1 VTYYLDSEK
10 TWNLA
15 EVDLDISR
23 KLQEEGGL
31 SNLTSI
37 FLANRGIRNA
47 AEAGVFLNPSAKI
60 LSEPTLLP
68 DIKEAAQ
75 RIKQAINDN
84 ELIYI
89 HGDYD
94 VDGITSTTL
103 LYEVLLRLKA
113 DVRYHIPCRFKEGYG
128 LNIKSLNKIINE
140 GAKLLITVDCGI
152 KSFKEVAF
160 ARKKGLDVIITD
172 HHEPAATWPEAI
184 AVVNPKLPHAE
195 TEDRSLAGVGVAL
208 KLAQLL
214 ADDSLEDLYDLVA
227 LGTVADIA
235 PLINENRYLTKSGL
249 KTLNLNN
256 RLGLSFLAKAAGV
269 EKRRVTSELVG
280 YTLAPR
286 LNASGRISNANICVE
301 LLSTNDEAKAQE
313 IALKLEESNRKRQ
326 QLEEKMLEAVLK
338 KVEAEVNLD
347 KERVIFLADEG
358 WHDGIKGIIAS
369 RIKERFFR
377 PAFIGTI
384 TDGKIKASARSIPNY
399 SIHQALE
406 NCSELLIDF
415 GGHEKAGGLTLSTGK
430 AGEMKARLNEL
441 AEEWLDEKDLHPTV
455 FVDAKSRLADF
466 DFKFGLELKK
476 LAPYGEGN
484 PQPKLLL
491 EEVYLQNQ
499 QKLGKNGNHLRFD
512 IYRDDKKIPAVAFG
526 LQAFAT
532 VLNHRGQADIV
543 VQPGIN
549 DFALREELQLKMV
562 DLKLRSVAYDNPQ
575 SVVEHLFA
583 NAVNLA
589 AKEEYKNIGDSES
602 FFTKLAGVTFDGR
615 QEIIDKLKPS
625 SPLNLKREPENEHDS
640 NAIRVLT
647 PAGVDL
653 GFLNRNLAKQLAP
666 LMDAGGQ
673 FECRVT
679 DVTGGGGKNYGV
691 NILVR
696 KYEYANQ
703 LKVENEKP
711 KAAYKNTKQAL
722 EAITKTLLPSGS
734 FHPYQHS
741 ALNHLLEGEN
751 TLTIMGTGR
760 GKSLI
765 FHTVAA
771 YKALL
776 ENKMSIFLYPLRS
789 LITDQYLYLKE
800 ALSGLGLN
808 VVRLWGDC
816 SLAEREKIFA
826 ALAQGQID
834 IVLTTPEFLHH
845 NIEAFRVCAQ
855 RIGFLVVD
863 EAHHISTAGKTHRP
877 LYASID
883 KLLPL
888 LGSPL
893 VMAATA
899 TADEKTCNKITS
911 ILNIK
916 QVVVDPTV
924 RENLELEDKRGVSSK
939 EPYLQKLINKSNKM
953 LIYVNSRAEA
963 AKLAANL
970 RYLAKDCKDKIVY
983 YHAGLSS
990 KLRSAVQE
998 GFMDSTFKVV
1008 VATSAFG
1015 EGVNIADIDNLVLF
1029 HLPFSFVE
1037 YNQQSG
1043 RCGRDG
1049 NKAAI
1054 HLIFGEDDARIN
1066 ELILES
1072 KAPSR
1077 NTLSAVWQTLSFM
1090 ANKDAKIFGA
1100 SSDIAAQVSAE
1111 QPSAALNKTTVAS
1124 SLKIFIELGL
1134 IEVGSESSRAGSP
1147 NTPQI
1152 VLKKGHKVDLS
1163 DSVIYEEGLHEKQQ
1177 FAEFKQW
1184 ALGAGCSELLKMINQ
1199 PIYPKKDEKYRD
1211 ADKADKIIY
1220 S

>member
-1 VTYYLDSEK
+1 MTYYLDSEK

-15 EVDLDISR
+15 EVDLDTSR
-23 KLQEEGGL
+23 KLQEEVGL

-37 FLANRGIRNA
+37 FLANRGLKNA
-47 AEAGVFLNPSAKI
+47 DEASVFLNPSAKI
-60 LSEPTLLP
+60 LSEPALLP
-68 DIKEAAQ
+68 DIKKAVQ
-75 RIKQAINDN
+75 RIKQAIKNK

-128 LNIKSLNKIINE
+128 LNIKSLNKIIKE

-160 ARKKGLDVIITD
+160 AQKQGLEVIITD
-172 HHEPAATWPEAI
+172 HHEPAATWPEAL
-184 AVVNPKLPHAE
+184 AVINPKLPHAE
-195 TEDRSLAGVGVAL
+195 TGEQNLAGVGVAL

-214 ADDSLEDLYDLVA
+214 ADDSLEELYDLVA

-269 EKRRVTSELVG
+269 EKRRITSELIG

-286 LNASGRISNANICVE
+286 LNASGRISNANVCVE
-301 LLSTNDEAKAQE
+301 LLSTKDETAARE
-313 IALKLEESNRKRQ
+313 IALKLEESNKKRQ
-326 QLEEKMLEAVLK
+326 QIEEKMLEDVLK
-338 KVEAEVNLD
+338 KLEAEVDLD
-347 KERVIFLADEG
+347 KEKVIFLADES

-377 PAFIGTI
+377 PAFIGTVAG
-384 TDGKIKASARSIPNY
+384 GKIKSSARSIPNF
-399 SIHQALE
+399 SIHKALE

-415 GGHEKAGGLTLSTGK
+415 GGHEKAGGLTLSTEK
-430 AGEMKARLNEL
+430 AAELKASLNGL
-441 AEEWLDEKDLHPTV
+441 ADEWLDEKDLHPTV
-455 FVDAKSRLADF
+455 FVDAKTHLADF

-491 EEVYLQNQ
+491 EEVYLKNQ
-499 QKLGKNGNHLRFD
+499 QKLGKNGDHLRFD
-512 IYRDDKKIPAVAFG
+512 LYRNEKKVPAIAFG
-526 LQAFAT
+526 LQAFTT

-549 DFALREELQLKMV
+549 DFGSREELQLKMV
-562 DLKLRSVAYDNPQ
+562 DIKLRSIVFDDPRL
-575 SVVEHLFA
+575 VVEHLFA
-583 NAVNLA
+583 NAENLA

-615 QEIIDKLKPS
+615 QQIIDKLKPNS
-625 SPLNLKREPENEHDS
+625 ALHLKREPDNEHDS

-647 PAGVDL
+647 AAGIDL
-653 GFLNRNLAKQLAP
+653 GFLNKKLAKQLAP
-666 LMDAGGQ
+666 LMDAGTQ
-673 FECRVT
+673 FTCQVT
-679 DVTGGGGKNYGV
+679 DVTGGSGKNRGV
-691 NILVR
+691 NILIQ

-703 LKVENEKP
+703 LKDENRKTK
-711 KAAYKNTKQAL
+711 KAFKNTEQAL
-722 EAITKTLLPSGS
+722 RAITKDLLPTGNL
-734 FHPYQHS
+734 HNYQQS
-741 ALNHLLEGEN
+741 ALNHLLKGAN
-751 TLTIMGTGR
+751 TLAIMGTGR

-765 FHTVAA
+765 FHTIAA

-845 NIEAFRVCAQ
+845 NIEAFKACRE
-855 RIGFLVVD
+855 RTGFLVVD
-863 EAHHISTAGKTHRP
+863 EAHHLSTAGKTHRP

-883 KLLPL
+883 NLLPS
-888 LGSPL
+888 LGRPL
-893 VMAATA
+893 IMAATA
-899 TADEKTCNKITS
+899 TADGSTCEKIKS
-911 ILNIK
+911 ILDIG
-916 QVVVDPTV
+916 QVVVDPAV
-924 RENLELEDKRGVSSK
+924 RENLELEDKRGVSAK
-939 EPYLQKLINKSNKM
+939 EPYLQKLIAASNKL
-953 LIYVNSRAEA
+953 LIYVNSRSEA
-963 AKLAANL
+963 AKLASNL
-970 RYLAKDCKDKIVY
+970 RYLAKDCRDKIVY

-1015 EGVNIADIDNLVLF
+1015 EGVNIADIDNLVLY

-1049 NKAAI
+1049 KKAKI
-1054 HLIFGEDDARIN
+1054 HLLFGEDDARIN

-1072 KAPSR
+1072 NAPSR
-1077 NTLSAVWQTLSFM
+1077 NTLSAVWQALSFM
-1090 ANKDAKIFGA
+1090 ANKDAKLFGS
-1100 SSDIAAQVSAE
+1100 SSDIAAQLSAE
-1111 QPSAALNKTTVAS
+1111 QPSAALNKKTVAS
-1124 SLKIFIELGL
+1124 SLKIFSELGL
-1134 IEVGSESSRAGSP
+1134 IEAGSENSDRF
-1147 NTPQI
+1147 I
-1152 VLKKGHKVDLS
+1152 ILKKGQKVELS

-1177 FAEFKQW
+1177 FAEFKEW
-1184 ALGAGCSELLKMINQ
+1184 AMSAGCSELLKMINQ
-1199 PIYPKKDEKYRD
+1199 PIFPGKDEKDRD
-1211 ADKADKIIY
+1211 ADKADKIVY